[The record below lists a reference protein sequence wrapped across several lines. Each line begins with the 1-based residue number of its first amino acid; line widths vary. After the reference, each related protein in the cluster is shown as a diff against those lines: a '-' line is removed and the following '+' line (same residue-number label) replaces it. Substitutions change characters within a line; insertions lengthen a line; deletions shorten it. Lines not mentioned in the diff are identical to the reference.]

1 MGRQGRWRPPRCLL
15 SAGAPLLPATLCPFY
30 VLFLPFFS
38 PPLFFIFIFFRVL
51 LGFLFFCPWCS
62 PHAESGGV
70 WRWLCPPWTGVSSK
84 GLEKVVDAR
93 SGHVAETFSRGARNA
108 AFVTEG
114 SPALSRSARESV
126 SH

>member
-1 MGRQGRWRPPRCLL
+1 MGRQGRRRPPRCLL
-15 SAGAPLLPATLCPFY
+15 SAGALPLPTTLCPFY
-30 VLFLPFFS
+30 FLFLPLFFFS
-38 PPLFFIFIFFRVL
+38 LFNLYIFSSVV
-51 LGFLFFCPWCS
+51 GFPFFCPRCS

-93 SGHVAETFSRGARNA
+93 SGHAAETFSRGARKA

>member
-1 MGRQGRWRPPRCLL
+1 MGRQGRRRPPRCLL
-15 SAGAPLLPATLCPFY
+15 SAGALPLPATLCPFY
-30 VLFLPFFS
+30 FLFLP
-38 PPLFFIFIFFRVL
+38 LFFFPFLIFIFFRVL
-51 LGFLFFCPWCS
+51 LGFLFFCPRCS

-93 SGHVAETFSRGARNA
+93 SGHAAETFSRGARKA